1 MSLQTGFFDVD
12 ERLRRLSDLGDQ
24 LEAYGSAMDF
34 EMFRGELEKA
44 VGYTSG
50 KHGGRPPFD
59 VVMMFKILVIQSQNN
74 LSDDRTEFLISDRL
88 SFMRFLG
95 LKLSDK
101 VPDAKTI
108 WKFRDR
114 LTRAGA
120 IDALFRRF
128 ESALREAGYIAMSGQ
143 IVDSTLVAAP
153 KQRNSAEDKEAIKD
167 GKKATDIWPDDP
179 AKARQKDTDARWT
192 IQFSK
197 ARVRAQ
203 DGPSLPDIAIP
214 TFGYKAHTAID
225 RYFRFIR
232 RWDVTDA
239 SRHDGRLLRRGLLDG
254 TNTGKGVWADSAYRS
269 KTNEAFMARHGF
281 RSHVHYRK
289 PKGKPMAKHIQRGNR
304 TRSRL
309 RAPIE
314 HVYAVQKDM
323 MDLTIRTIGL
333 ARAKTKIGMANI
345 TYNMRRLVQLGGRVT
360 A

>member
-24 LEAYGSAMDF
+24 LEAYASAIDF
-34 EMFRGELEKA
+34 EIFRSDLDQA
-44 VGYTSG
+44 VAYRSG
-50 KHGGRPPFD
+50 KQGGRPPFD

-74 LSDDRTEFLISDRL
+74 LSDERTEFLISDRL

-114 LTRAGA
+114 LTQSNA
-120 IDALFRRF
+120 IDALFARF

-143 IVDSTLVAAP
+143 IIDSTLVAAP
-153 KQRNSAEDKEAIKD
+153 KQRNSAEEREAIKK
-167 GKKATDIWPDDP
+167 GKKAPDIWPDAP
-179 AKARQKDTDARWT
+179 SKARQKDTDARWT
-192 IQFSK
+192 VQFSK
-197 ARVRAQ
+197 ARVRT
-203 DGPSLPDIAIP
+203 DGSPAGPDIAIP
-214 TFGYKAHTAID
+214 TFGYKAHSAID

-239 SRHDGRLLRRGLLDG
+239 SRHDGRMLRRGLLDS

-269 KTNEAFMARHGF
+269 KANEGFMARHGF
-281 RSHVHYRK
+281 KSHVHYRK

-304 TRSRL
+304 TRSKY

-323 MDLTIRTIGL
+323 MDLSIRTIGL

-345 TYNMRRLVQLGGRVT
+345 AYNMRRLVQLGGRVT